1 MDEAAEAREA
11 CALGRGH
18 TASVWRQ
25 QAGMRAVGYQRY
37 KEGAGIEPGPP
48 TEQIL
53 YQLSYVGMG

>member
-25 QAGMRAVGYQRY
+25 QAGMKAVGYQRY
-37 KEGAGIEPGPP
+37 KEGVMSDSEGLFWGAK
-48 TEQIL
+48 
-53 YQLSYVGMG
+53 S